1 MQYMSEKY
9 HMDAFCICREQLA
22 VDAYTLWD
30 GYYSGGYYP
39 SKNNMLCPA
48 QNDENRIA
56 TPVFRMLGIDPIY
69 GYDENKDSE
78 NHPRL
83 NGCFTMEPYWDCGKD
98 REVMEWYFREYY
110 ENPSLAGSHATTGQ
124 ENSFGW
130 EGIAD
135 GYRLQLELA
144 QKWMSEGKLTVETL
158 GETGRRFR
166 KAFRDTPPAALSALT
181 DWSGNG
187 IRSVWFSCRY
197 WRGNLFLRDGVLFF
211 RDLFVFDD
219 RYRERYLETPCTA
232 WSAIYDNLP
241 VLDRRRCITP
251 EKNCAWSFAGTVDS
265 ISLAQDE
272 AAGTLTVTVSAA
284 DGATWTL
291 TFSEEGFSAQNAP
304 ELTLEFGSGNDP
316 VAVSGNG
323 LDFCHEGFPY
333 AVRITQGSLQTALTP
348 MILQPRNG
356 SLAVRLKR

>member
-22 VDAYTLWD
+22 VDAYTLWG

-211 RDLFVFDD
+211 RDLVRF
-219 RYRERYLETPCTA
+219 RRP
-232 WSAIYDNLP
+232 LP
-241 VLDRRRCITP
+241 R
-251 EKNCAWSFAGTVDS
+251 
-265 ISLAQDE
+265 
-272 AAGTLTVTVSAA
+272 
-284 DGATWTL
+284 
-291 TFSEEGFSAQNAP
+291 
-304 ELTLEFGSGNDP
+304 
-316 VAVSGNG
+316 AVSGN
-323 LDFCHEGFPY
+323 
-333 AVRITQGSLQTALTP
+333 ALHG
-348 MILQPRNG
+348 MERDLRQPAGTGPPPLHHAGEELCVELCRNG
-356 SLAVRLKR
+356 RQHLACTGRSCRHADRNGFRGRRSHLDSDLQ

>member
-22 VDAYTLWD
+22 VDAYTLWG

-166 KAFRDTPPAALSALT
+166 KAFRDTRP
-181 DWSGNG
+181 
-187 IRSVWFSCRY
+187 R
-197 WRGNLFLRDGVLFF
+197 LFR
-211 RDLFVFDD
+211 
-219 RYRERYLETPCTA
+219 
-232 WSAIYDNLP
+232 
-241 VLDRRRCITP
+241 
-251 EKNCAWSFAGTVDS
+251 
-265 ISLAQDE
+265 
-272 AAGTLTVTVSAA
+272 
-284 DGATWTL
+284 
-291 TFSEEGFSAQNAP
+291 
-304 ELTLEFGSGNDP
+304 
-316 VAVSGNG
+316 
-323 LDFCHEGFPY
+323 H
-333 AVRITQGSLQTALTP
+333 
-348 MILQPRNG
+348 
-356 SLAVRLKR
+356 